1 MRPPIV
7 TGFSLLHRRS
17 TVTLL
22 LGGAMMETGVGKLH
36 QDSGGAEIK
45 MFGQEVVPLFR
56 AGQAAT
62 VGVNADRPLIDGTA

>member
-7 TGFSLLHRRS
+7 AGFSLLHRWS

-22 LGGAMMETGVGKLH
+22 MGGSMMETGVGELH
-36 QDSGGAEIK
+36 QDSGGAQIK